1 MNDPLRSESHD
12 IEQKKLDVV
21 FERARGC
28 QGMVSQLVSDPLN
41 CLQYGHLCLTQ
52 NSPSTSWCESSS
64 TRSCGRRPCGTSCT
78 WWLWSCQSLECTA
91 FVWIRGRTAAG
102 SDQSGVVGVEHDLGA
117 RALLFIFCQ
126 RAALPSWVFCP
137 RARCASVSNVFA
149 LPRTLVYQPTF
160 CHCLRP
166 SWFWW
171 SLCHAGTLFLR

>member
-1 MNDPLRSESHD
+1 MVLQLVFDPL
-12 IEQKKLDVV
+12 
-21 FERARGC
+21 AY
-28 QGMVSQLVSDPLN
+28 
-41 CLQYGHLCLTQ
+41 LQYSALPDHRPGPAAFYQSPGASNLVPGLVAEDHAEHHVHGGCGGVSCCSAPLLCM
-52 NSPSTSWCESSS
+52 
-64 TRSCGRRPCGTSCT
+64 
-78 WWLWSCQSLECTA
+78 
-91 FVWIRGRTAAG
+91 RGRTAAG

-117 RALLFIFCQ
+117 RALLFMFCQ
-126 RAALPSWVFCP
+126 HAALSVWVFRS

>member
-1 MNDPLRSESHD
+1 MKGSYFR
-12 IEQKKLDVV
+12 QKKLSIV
-21 FERARGC
+21 FESARGC
-28 QGMVSQLVSDPLN
+28 QGMVLQLVFDPLAY
-41 CLQYGHLCLTQ
+41 LQYSALPDHHPGPAAPTIRLRGEQ
-52 NSPSTSWCESSS
+52 SS

-78 WWLWSCQSLECTA
+78 WWLWKCQSLECTA
-91 FVWIRGRTAAG
+91 CVWIRGRTAAG

-117 RALLFIFCQ
+117 RALLFTPCQ
-126 RAALPSWVFCP
+126 HAALSVRVFCP

-149 LPRTLVYQPTF
+149 PPRTLVCQPTF